1 VASSGSFHDGQDL
14 RIDRDRRD
22 SGIAFAAVGHRVC
35 GLRSWGGVMLRITVA
50 SELDRIHLKLEGD
63 LSGAWVAEVEESWLA
78 TYSMRGDRQLYL
90 DLTGVQH
97 VDRAGRYL
105 LGLLRC
111 SGAHL
116 VASGVQMTEL
126 VRTIQHDWPGPKA
139 P

>member
-1 VASSGSFHDGQDL
+1 
-14 RIDRDRRD
+14 
-22 SGIAFAAVGHRVC
+22 
-35 GLRSWGGVMLRITVA
+35 MLRITVEP
-50 SELDRIHLKLEGD
+50 ELDQIRLKLEGD
-63 LSGAWVAEVEESWLA
+63 LSGAWVVEVEESWLA
-78 TYSMRGDRQLYL
+78 AYSIRGDRPLYL
-90 DLTGVQH
+90 DLTGVKH

-116 VASGVQMTEL
+116 VASGVEMAEL

>member
-1 VASSGSFHDGQDL
+1 
-14 RIDRDRRD
+14 
-22 SGIAFAAVGHRVC
+22 
-35 GLRSWGGVMLRITVA
+35 MLRITVEP
-50 SELDRIHLKLEGD
+50 ELDRIYLKLEGD
-63 LSGAWVAEVEESWLA
+63 LSGPWVAEVEESWLA

-126 VRTIQHDWPGPKA
+126 VRTIQHNWPGPQA
-139 P
+139 PC